1 MPTFQ
6 LELLPAGDGDCMLLS
21 WGRDGKLSHMVVDG
35 GRASA
40 YPHLRERLSLIA
52 QAGEVLELYVLTH
65 IDADHIEGAL
75 SYLRDVDRPII
86 PQEVWYNG
94 QCEMAPTGKRSMAQG
109 DAFSIALRALGWP
122 VNVTFSN
129 GVARVG
135 TAPVPVN
142 IAGLCLTLLS
152 PDERHLAALG
162 ANWSKWYQQQTLRP
176 RAGTRRAT
184 KPPVPN
190 PLIVE
195 DLISP
200 GPADTELPNGS
211 SIAFLAEWEG
221 RRILFGADAHPDM
234 LIASLEPM
242 AQAEGGRYRV
252 DLLKAS
258 HHGSAKNTSRR
269 LMELI
274 DCRRMAIST
283 NGNIHGHPDPQ
294 SIALFLHYGIKGPKA
309 LYFNY
314 VTPWTR
320 PWMVPDVAARY
331 EYSFHAPTDRQGTIN
346 INLLTD
352 V

>member
-1 MPTFQ
+1 
-6 LELLPAGDGDCMLLS
+6 
-21 WGRDGKLSHMVVDG
+21 MVVDG